1 MVDEIER
8 KPPIFTKWRSWYW
21 FVMLVL
27 ALQII
32 IYFSIT
38 TSFQ

>member
-1 MVDEIER
+1 MVDEIEK

-27 ALQII
+27 AAQII
-32 IYFSIT
+32 VYLLIT